1 MENIFLFTMTDLNVF
16 LRNWTKQALKVKKTG
31 FLIWENCRA
40 AGYEGLVGL
49 RTNSSKVIQ
58 V

>member
-16 LRNWTKQALKVKKTG
+16 LRNWTKQALKVKKSG
-31 FLIWENCRA
+31 FLRSSA
-40 AGYEGLVGL
+40 AGYEGL
-49 RTNSSKVIQ
+49 RTNSSKLIQ

>member
-1 MENIFLFTMTDLNVF
+1 MENIFLFTMTDHNVF

-31 FLIWENCRA
+31 FLIWENCSA
-40 AGYEGLVGL
+40 AGYEGLL
-49 RTNSSKVIQ
+49 TNSSKVIQ